1 MIKKMTKYSFVIFH
15 KDVEGFLNGLQEL
28 GVMDIT
34 RKSRPVDEE
43 SRDLFEKIAR
53 CKALIRDL
61 KVIRKDAEKE
71 SIKIDTLSNIMQP
84 NSPEDEAVI
93 EYDTNAF
100 EEKRKLTAEL
110 TTAKGQV
117 MEAAPWMKRAAGL
130 S

>member
-28 GVMDIT
+28 GLMDIT

-61 KVIRKDAEKE
+61 KIIKKEAEKE
-71 SIKIDTLSNIMQP
+71 NIKINILSNIMQP
-84 NSPEDEAVI
+84 NSSEDEAVI
-93 EYDTNAF
+93 EYDTIEF
-100 EEKRKLTAEL
+100 
-110 TTAKGQV
+110 V
-117 MEAAPWMKRAAGL
+117 
-130 S
+130 

>member
-53 CKALIRDL
+53 CKVLIRDL
-61 KVIRKDAEKE
+61 KVVRKDAEKD
-71 SIKIDTLSNIMQP
+71 SI
-84 NSPEDEAVI
+84 
-93 EYDTNAF
+93 
-100 EEKRKLTAEL
+100 
-110 TTAKGQV
+110 
-117 MEAAPWMKRAAGL
+117 
-130 S
+130 